1 MMRSVLLVSLLVS
14 ASAFSPS
21 VYVPCQTGSAAC
33 RSALS
38 SAPTL
43 RSARRMSSGLR
54 MVGLPFGGK
63 NKPEKERFGGE
74 SPYRVFGVTE
84 DAPYEEVETAYKEL
98 CKEHE
103 GDDKYL
109 IKLEMMKEAIFDDR
123 LKARMSGALKSKVVD
138 SPFERKLI
146 VKKDPWY
153 SKIAWLAKIVKKPTK
168 KYATQV
174 SILMSCFIFAGIFAP
189 QLSSTTMGFGFL
201 SAMGFLYNRGTPEI
215 ARDDMG
221 NPGESRP
228 ANYGA
233 LGKTV
238 GLCIIGGGAGFAL
251 AQVLVQS
258 IALPAF
264 LAADAVVNAMF
275 NLGLLATALI
285 FQVQEI

>member
-201 SAMGFLYNRGTPEI
+201 SAMGFLYNRGTRKSRVTI
-215 ARDDMG
+215 WGILGSRARRTTG
-221 NPGESRP
+221 RWARP
-228 ANYGA
+228 WD
-233 LGKTV
+233 
-238 GLCIIGGGAGFAL
+238 FAL
-251 AQVLVQS
+251 SAA
-258 IALPAF
+258 ALASLWRRSWCSRSRSPRSWLRTLSSTRCSTSASWPPR
-264 LAADAVVNAMF
+264 
-275 NLGLLATALI
+275 
-285 FQVQEI
+285 